1 MPIAAP
7 ARPGFVRRALLGAAT
22 LRVLLGV
29 AVAGLL
35 CAQPMRAA
43 AADVLEEPEPAP
55 RVVVVLAGGG
65 AKGFAH
71 LAVLRRLE
79 RNRVPIHRIV
89 GTSMGAVVGGLY
101 ASGLSVDEIEG
112 VIGNLDPTR
121 VALDQIDRNELP
133 AAQRSYQSQYP
144 IGLELGINE
153 HGQLGFARGASDGQ
167 RFLDL
172 LQRLTANVPS
182 GASFDALRIPFRAVA
197 TRYRDGEPK
206 VFDRGD
212 LHLAIR
218 ASMAAPGVFAP
229 ALVEG
234 ETYVDGGLVA
244 NLPVE
249 VALAE
254 GADVV
259 VASYLAQPEAVQA
272 DPANALTAVSG
283 MIDILIRQNER
294 RSLAALRPQDILVR
308 SHLPGVDFADFG
320 KAAQV
325 VAMGERAVQAQDARF
340 AALAVRVAV
349 SAPPA
354 RRPAQGHTAA
364 YDPRKRV
371 VAQVRVQGQRQVPAE
386 EVLRRFA
393 DLVGRPFDA
402 GQVGARVDAL
412 YAEGLFERVHYSL
425 QPLQEGRHALIL
437 IVEEKPYGPHF
448 LRPLLSLYS
457 DRDANHLYSLG
468 LGYRRRF
475 LTASGLEM
483 RAQLRVG
490 TPTEVSAQLIH
501 PVWNGWRLGADLGAR
516 HLHEPAYRSPEPV
529 KLAYSVVSTRSIG
542 ADIEYEWE
550 RHALVRAAI
559 VRRAV
564 SERLDTALL
573 VSIASDGGALQFGEI
588 PAIRY
593 RFNALRL
600 QFDSD
605 LLDSV
610 TFPTEGHAVHVD
622 LEQGVGGARYVRRE
636 VNVRWAARSGPH
648 VVNLGLNAGRID
660 APGCDLSNCLAAR
673 SLNLGG
679 FQAMGAFS
687 AGQLSGDRLAH
698 VQLTYMRRL
707 QEGGLLRQPVYMGW
721 VAEFGDAWDS
731 AAASRPTLRSSLTA
745 FVGIDS
751 RIGEFYIGAARGRQ
765 GNDNVFMQLGRR
777 FEIW

>member
-1 MPIAAP
+1 MCVPIRGDP
-7 ARPGFVRRALLGAAT
+7 
-22 LRVLLGV
+22 LRTLLGV
-29 AVAGLL
+29 AVAWLI
-35 CAQPMRAA
+35 AVQPRVA
-43 AADVLEEPEPAP
+43 AADAPEVREPTP

-79 RNRVPIHRIV
+79 RDRVPIHRIV

-101 ASGLSVDEIEG
+101 ASGLSVDEIES

-121 VALDQIDRNELP
+121 VALDQIDRSELP

-144 IGLELGINE
+144 IGLEIGVNE
-153 HGQLGFARGASDGQ
+153 RGQLGFARGASDGQ

-172 LQRLTANVPS
+172 LQRLTAHVPP
-182 GASFDALRIPFRAVA
+182 GGHFDALRIPFRAVA
-197 TRYRDGEPK
+197 TRYRDGETT

-229 ALVEG
+229 ALVAG

-249 VALAE
+249 AALAE

-259 VASYLAQPEAVQA
+259 VASYLAQPESAQA
-272 DPANALTAVSG
+272 DPANALTAVNR

-308 SHLPGVDFADFG
+308 SRLPGVDFADFG

-325 VAMGERAVQAQDARF
+325 VAMGERAVQEQDARF
-340 AALAVRVAV
+340 AALAARVVASSSPVRRA
-349 SAPPA
+349 SD
-354 RRPAQGHTAA
+354 RRAAA
-364 YDPRKRV
+364 YDPREGV
-371 VAQVRVQGQRQVPAE
+371 VAQVRAQGQRQVPVD

-393 DLVGRPFDA
+393 DLVGQPFDA
-402 GQVGARVDAL
+402 GRVGARVDAL
-412 YAEGLFERVHYSL
+412 YAEGLFERVHYTL
-425 QPLQEGRHALIL
+425 EPLPQGRHALVV

-448 LRPLLSLYS
+448 LRPILSLYS

-475 LTASGLEM
+475 LTASGLEL

-490 TPTEVSAQLIH
+490 TPTEVSAQLLH
-501 PVWNGWRLGADLGAR
+501 PVWNGLRLGAELGLR
-516 HLHEPAYRSPEPV
+516 QLHEPAYRSPEPV
-529 KLAYSVVSTRSIG
+529 KLAYGIVSSRSLG
-542 ADIEYEWE
+542 ANLEYEWG

-559 VRRAV
+559 VRRLV
-564 SERLDTALL
+564 SERLDTTLL
-573 VSIASDGGALQFGEI
+573 VSLPSDGGAPQVDEF
-588 PAIRY
+588 PALRY
-593 RFNALRL
+593 GFNAMRL

-610 TFPTEGHAVHVD
+610 TFPTEGHVVHLD
-622 LEQGVGGARYVRRE
+622 LEQGVGGARYARRE
-636 VNVRWAARSGPH
+636 INLRWATHVGPH
-648 VVNLGLNAGRID
+648 VVNLGLNAGRVD
-660 APGCDLSNCLAAR
+660 SPGCEGSKCLAAR
-673 SLNLGG
+673 LLNLGG

-707 QEGGLLRQPVYMGW
+707 QDGGLLRQPVYLGL
-721 VAEFGDAWDS
+721 VAELGDAWES
-731 AAASRPTLRSSLTA
+731 ATTSRPTLRSSLTA

-751 RIGEFYIGAARGRQ
+751 RLGEFYVGAARGSQ
-765 GNDNVFMQLGRR
+765 NNGNVFMQLGRR
-777 FEIW
+777 FEVW